1 MLKTI
6 STAALTA
13 ALLATPAA
21 AQGLQ
26 ISYPSDAAMDCPALA
41 AESAR
46 MDQVIADANAQTAK
60 AAGSAQGAG
69 LAGTLAVEGLAR
81 SGMLGRMPGV
91 GMFANNAANMAKQRA
106 EQVRLAAAETIQTA
120 TTRKALMGGLW
131 SGKGCDAPPPVP
143 TAVDAATEPQAAP
156 AG

>member
-6 STAALTA
+6 TLTA
-13 ALLATPAA
+13 ALLAISAGSAA

-26 ISYPSDAAMDCPALA
+26 VSYPSDATMDCAALS

-46 MDQVIADANAQTAK
+46 MDQIMADANAQTAK
-60 AAGSAQGAG
+60 ADGSARGAG
-69 LAGTLAVEGLAR
+69 LASTLAVEGLAR
-81 SGMLGRMPGV
+81 SGMLGRVPGV

-106 EQVRLAAAETIQTA
+106 EQVRAAAAETVQIA

-131 SGKGCDAPPPVP
+131 TGKGCDAPPPAPVVEAEP
-143 TAVDAATEPQAAP
+143 AQATAPGA
-156 AG
+156 

>member
-1 MLKTI
+1 MLLRTVPI
-6 STAALTA
+6 LVALAALTA
-13 ALLATPAA
+13 GPAA

-26 ISYPSDAAMDCPALA
+26 ISYPSDATMDCAALS

-46 MDQVIADANAQTAK
+46 MDQIMADANAQTQK

-81 SGMLGRMPGV
+81 SGLLARAPGI
-91 GMFANNAANMAKQRA
+91 GMFANNAANAAKQRA
-106 EQVRLAAAETIQTA
+106 EQVRLAAAETIQVA

-131 SGKGCDAPPPVP
+131 TGKGCDAPPPAP
-143 TAVDAATEPQAAP
+143 AAEVAPEAAP